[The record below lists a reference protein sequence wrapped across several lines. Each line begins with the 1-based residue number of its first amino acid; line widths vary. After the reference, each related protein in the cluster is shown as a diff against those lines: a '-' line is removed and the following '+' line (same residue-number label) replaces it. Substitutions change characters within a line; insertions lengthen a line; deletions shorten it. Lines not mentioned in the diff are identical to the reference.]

1 LDYLWIGAWNLLEY
15 CNESRFKENIEIFID
30 KLSTPNNVLGVLSTI
45 NLVNNYYNFKE
56 PILIVAPDNIF
67 TRNQDELI
75 TGFIKGARMAA
86 YETDSLMNA
95 KKYGVAGADDA
106 SKQDQLKQ
114 NFQRSIRS
122 RFGETIFSINQGNS
136 IDKLIKG
143 LSRRSQVI
151 AVGSNPEGV
160 ENVLYQ
166 IASAKKFGRIGLAVF
181 EGARNF
187 TERIPRG
194 MRGFEYRLEL
204 EYDLI
209 KRELESKND

>member
-1 LDYLWIGAWNLLEY
+1 MDHVIGVRNPDLYELCEQL
-15 CNESRFKENIEIFID
+15 KE
-30 KLSTPNNVLGVLSTI
+30 
-45 NLVNNYYNFKE
+45 
-56 PILIVAPDNIF
+56 
-67 TRNQDELI
+67 
-75 TGFIKGARMAA
+75 KGADDNFIGRLYVAA
-86 YETDSLMNA
+86 VINA

>member
-1 LDYLWIGAWNLLEY
+1 MEYIRGVRSPDLYELCEQLKERGADDNFIGRLY
-15 CNESRFKENIEIFID
+15 
-30 KLSTPNNVLGVLSTI
+30 
-45 NLVNNYYNFKE
+45 
-56 PILIVAPDNIF
+56 VAAVIS
-67 TRNQDELI
+67 
-75 TGFIKGARMAA
+75 AR
-86 YETDSLMNA
+86 
-95 KKYGVAGADDA
+95 KYGVAGADD
-106 SKQDQLKQ
+106 SSNQDQLKQ
-114 NFQRSIRS
+114 DFQRSIRS
-122 RFGETIFSINQGNS
+122 KFGETVFSINQGSS
-136 IDKLIKG
+136 IDQLIRS
-143 LSRRSQVI
+143 LSRRSQII

-187 TERIPRG
+187 IERIPRG